1 MWSKVGCSDP
11 NHLFEP
17 TAKGS
22 AWIGP
27 SGFEPLTAVWTSN
40 LFMGPRLTDAEQR
53 ENLPWQICPGSP
65 LTVATY
71 HWAGVGRTD
80 LTLPNFMLPPDI
92 RME

>member
-1 MWSKVGCSDP
+1 
-11 NHLFEP
+11 
-17 TAKGS
+17 
-22 AWIGP
+22 
-27 SGFEPLTAVWTSN
+27 
-40 LFMGPRLTDAEQR
+40 LTDAEQR